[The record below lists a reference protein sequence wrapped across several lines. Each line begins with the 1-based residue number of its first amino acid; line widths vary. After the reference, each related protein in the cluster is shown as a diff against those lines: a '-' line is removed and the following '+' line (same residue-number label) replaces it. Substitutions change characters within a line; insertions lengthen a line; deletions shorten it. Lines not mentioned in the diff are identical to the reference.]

1 MLKVTTVTKK
11 VRLNLMSFKW
21 TIELELSKYKTV
33 ITLRYDNATNP
44 FSRKN
49 KKYFNSLF
57 LDSLGIPL
65 ISY

>member
-1 MLKVTTVTKK
+1 MLKIATVTKK
-11 VRLNLMSFKW
+11 VRLSLMNFKW
-21 TIELELSKYKTV
+21 AIELELSKYKTV
-33 ITLRYDNATNP
+33 ITLSYDNATNR